1 MINQISNPV
10 YKAVANDGERLKFL
24 KEYDILDTPADRSF
38 DQFTSLAAKL
48 LDVPVALISL
58 VDTDRIWFKSR
69 YGLDV
74 PQLSLDRGLCASA
87 ILLND
92 MYLVEDTI
100 TDPRTLTNPLVAGE
114 FGLRFYAAAPLKIK
128 EGFNLG
134 TFCVLDKK
142 PRRFS
147 QTQKDILQSLAD
159 MVVTQM
165 ELRMATSKAISTHKQ
180 IVSMYAH
187 DLKNPLTVISLA
199 AELIQEENID
209 AQAIRALCE
218 QITKAGTKTNNI
230 INKLLDSSYLETNN
244 IGLNF
249 VKLDFGRMLQ
259 IIVSTNQ
266 MLAAKKDQTLKLNIE
281 TNAFIMADEEK
292 LNEIANNLINNAI
305 KFSPAN
311 KNITVTLKEKNRQV
325 ILEVQDEG
333 PGLTEDDKKNLFKRF
348 TRLSA
353 VPTDG
358 ENSTGLGLFIVKVF
372 VEAQNGIVWAESEG
386 KDKGST
392 FVVVFPAI
400 K

>member
-1 MINQISNPV
+1 MINQMSN
-10 YKAVANDGERLKFL
+10 AVLEFAGKDAERLRVL
-24 KEYDILDTPADRSF
+24 REYDILDTPPDGTF

-48 LDVPVALISL
+48 LDVPVALVSL

-69 YGLDV
+69 YGMDV
-74 PQLSLDRGLCASA
+74 TQISLDPGLCASA
-87 ILLND
+87 ILSD
-92 MYLVEDTI
+92 DIYLVEDAI
-100 TDPRTLTNPLVAGE
+100 TDPRALTNSLVAGK
-114 FGLRFYAAAPLKIK
+114 FGLRFYAAAPLKIR
-128 EGFNLG
+128 EGYNLG

-147 QTQKDILQSLAD
+147 QTQKDILQSLAN
-159 MVVTQM
+159 MVVNQM
-165 ELRMATSKAISTHKQ
+165 ELRLATRKAIYNHNQ

-209 AQAIRALCE
+209 AQAIRTLCE

-230 INKLLDSSYLETNN
+230 INKLLDSTRMETNTM
-244 IGLNF
+244 GLNF
-249 VKLDFGRMLQ
+249 VKLDFGGMLQ
-259 IIVSTNQ
+259 NVVNTNQ
-266 MLAAKKDQTLKLNIE
+266 MLAAKKTQTLTLNIE
-281 TNAFIMADEEK
+281 TNAFVMADEDK
-292 LNEIANNLINNAI
+292 LNEITNNLINNAI

-311 KNITVTLKEKNRQV
+311 KNIIVTLKEKNRQV

-333 PGLTEDDKKNLFKRF
+333 PGLTKDDKKNLFKRF

-353 VPTDG
+353 MPTAG
-358 ENSTGLGLFIVKVF
+358 ESSTGLGLFIVKVF

-392 FVVVFPAI
+392 FVVVLPAV

>member
-1 MINQISNPV
+1 MNSPV
-10 YKAVANDGERLKFL
+10 FEPVVKDAERLRVL
-24 KEYDILDTPADRSF
+24 KEYDILDTPPDGTF

-69 YGLDV
+69 YGMDV
-74 PQLSLDRGLCASA
+74 SQISLDPGLCASA
-87 ILLND
+87 ILSD
-92 MYLVEDTI
+92 DIYLVEDAI
-100 TDPRTLTNPLVAGE
+100 TDSRTLTNPLVAGK
-114 FGLRFYAAAPLKIK
+114 FGLRFYAAAPLKIR
-128 EGFNLG
+128 EGYNLG

-147 QTQKDILQSLAD
+147 QTQKDILQSLAN

-165 ELRMATSKAISTHKQ
+165 ELRMATRKAIYNHNQ

-209 AQAIRALCE
+209 AQSVRVLCE
-218 QITKAGTKTNNI
+218 QITKAGIKTNNI
-230 INKLLDSSYLETNN
+230 INKLLASARMETNN
-244 IGLNF
+244 MGLNF

-259 IIVSTNQ
+259 TVVNTNQ
-266 MLAAKKDQTLKLNIE
+266 MLAAKKNQILKLNIE
-281 TNAFIMADEEK
+281 TNAFVNADEDK

-305 KFSPAN
+305 KFSGTN

-353 VPTDG
+353 APTAG

-386 KDKGST
+386 KDKGSK

>member
-1 MINQISNPV
+1 M
-10 YKAVANDGERLKFL
+10 LF
-24 KEYDILDTPADRSF
+24 RS
-38 DQFTSLAAKL
+38 
-48 LDVPVALISL
+48 
-58 VDTDRIWFKSR
+58 
-69 YGLDV
+69 
-74 PQLSLDRGLCASA
+74 
-87 ILLND
+87 
-92 MYLVEDTI
+92 
-100 TDPRTLTNPLVAGE
+100 
-114 FGLRFYAAAPLKIK
+114 
-128 EGFNLG
+128 
-134 TFCVLDKK
+134 
-142 PRRFS
+142 
-147 QTQKDILQSLAD
+147 
-159 MVVTQM
+159 
-165 ELRMATSKAISTHKQ
+165 
-180 IVSMYAH
+180 
-187 DLKNPLTVISLA
+187 
-199 AELIQEENID
+199 
-209 AQAIRALCE
+209 QAIRALCE

-266 MLAAKKDQTLKLNIE
+266 MLAAKKNQTLKLNIE

-292 LNEIANNLINNAI
+292 LNEIANNLVNNAI

-353 VPTDG
+353 VPTAG

>member
-74 PQLSLDRGLCASA
+74 PQLSLDPGLCASA

-92 MYLVEDTI
+92 MYLVEDAI
-100 TDPRTLTNPLVAGE
+100 TDPRTLANPLVTGE

-128 EGFNLG
+128 EGYNLG

-266 MLAAKKDQTLKLNIE
+266 MLAAKKNQTLKLNIE
-281 TNAFIMADEEK
+281 TNAFVMADEEK
-292 LNEIANNLINNAI
+292 LNEIVNNLVNNAI

>member
-1 MINQISNPV
+1 MINQMSN
-10 YKAVANDGERLKFL
+10 AVLEPQGKDAERLRVL
-24 KEYDILDTPADRSF
+24 REYDILDTPPDGTF

-48 LDVPVALISL
+48 LDVPVALVSL

-69 YGLDV
+69 YGMDV
-74 PQLSLDRGLCASA
+74 TQISLDPGLCASA
-87 ILLND
+87 ILSD
-92 MYLVEDTI
+92 DIYLVEDAF
-100 TDPRTLTNPLVAGE
+100 TDPRALTNPLVAGK

-128 EGFNLG
+128 EGYNLG

-147 QTQKDILQSLAD
+147 QTQRDILQSLAN
-159 MVVTQM
+159 MVVNQM
-165 ELRMATSKAISTHKQ
+165 ELRLATRKAIYNHNQ

-209 AQAIRALCE
+209 AQAIRTLCE

-230 INKLLDSSYLETNN
+230 INKLLVSTSMESNTM
-244 IGLNF
+244 GLNF
-249 VKLDFGRMLQ
+249 VKLDFGGMLQ
-259 IIVSTNQ
+259 NVVSTNQ
-266 MLAAKKDQTLKLNIE
+266 MLAAKKNQTLKLSIE
-281 TNAFIMADEEK
+281 TNAFVNADEDK
-292 LNEIANNLINNAI
+292 LNEITNNLINNAI

-311 KNITVTLKEKNRQV
+311 KNIIVTLKEKNRQV

-353 VPTDG
+353 MPTAG
-358 ENSTGLGLFIVKVF
+358 ESSTGLGLFIVKVF

-392 FVVVFPAI
+392 FVVVLPAV

>member
-1 MINQISNPV
+1 MINQMSNPV

-74 PQLSLDRGLCASA
+74 PQLSLDPGLCASA

-92 MYLVEDTI
+92 MYLVEDAI
-100 TDPRTLTNPLVAGE
+100 TDPRTLANPLVTGE

-128 EGFNLG
+128 EGYNLG

-209 AQAIRALCE
+209 AQAVRALCE

-266 MLAAKKDQTLKLNIE
+266 MLAAKKNQTLKLNIE
-281 TNAFIMADEEK
+281 TNAFVMADEEK

>member
-1 MINQISNPV
+1 MINQMSLPA
-10 YKAVANDGERLKFL
+10 YKPLAKEAERLKLL
-24 KEYDILDTPADRSF
+24 KEYDILDTPPDRSF
-38 DQFTSLAAKL
+38 DQFTGLAAKL
-48 LDVPVALISL
+48 LDVPVALVSL

-69 YGLDV
+69 YGWDI
-74 PQLSLDRGLCASA
+74 PQINLEPGLCASA
-87 ILLND
+87 ILSD
-92 MYLVEDTI
+92 GIYLVEDAF
-100 TDPRTLTNPLVAGE
+100 TDSRTLTNTLVAGN

-142 PRRFS
+142 PRLFS
-147 QTQKDILQSLAD
+147 EIQKHILQSLAD

-165 ELRMATSKAISTHKQ
+165 ELRMATRKAIYNHNR

-187 DLKNPLTVISLA
+187 DIKNPLTIISLA
-199 AELIQEENID
+199 AEMIQEENID

-230 INKLLDSSYLETNN
+230 INKLLDSTRMETNSM
-244 IGLNF
+244 GLNF

-259 IIVSTNQ
+259 TVVTTNR
-266 MLAAKKDQTLKLNIE
+266 MLATKKNQTLKLNIE
-281 TNAFIMADEEK
+281 TNAFVNADEDK
-292 LNEIANNLINNAI
+292 LNEITNNLINNAI
-305 KFSPAN
+305 KFSGSN

-353 VPTDG
+353 APTAG

-386 KDKGST
+386 KDKGSK
-392 FVVVFPAI
+392 FVVVFPAT

>member
-1 MINQISNPV
+1 MIDQMSIPV
-10 YKAVANDGERLKFL
+10 YKPLSKDAERLKVL
-24 KEYDILDTPADRSF
+24 RDYNILDTPPDGTF

-48 LDVPVALISL
+48 LDVPVALVSL

-74 PQLSLDRGLCASA
+74 PQISLDPGLCASA
-87 ILLND
+87 ILSD
-92 MYLVEDTI
+92 DIYLIEDAI
-100 TDPRTLTNPLVAGE
+100 TDPRTLINPLVAGE
-114 FGLRFYAAAPLKIK
+114 FGLRFYAGVPLKVK
-128 EGFNLG
+128 EGYNLG

-165 ELRMATSKAISTHKQ
+165 ELRMATRKSIYNHNQ

-209 AQAIRALCE
+209 AQSIRVLCE

-230 INKLLDSSYLETNN
+230 INKLLASTRTETNN
-244 IGLNF
+244 MGLNF

-259 IIVSTNQ
+259 TVVNTNQ
-266 MLAAKKDQTLKLNIE
+266 MLAAKKNQTLKLNIE
-281 TNAFIMADEEK
+281 TNAFVNADEEK
-292 LNEIANNLINNAI
+292 LNEITNNLINNAI
-305 KFSPAN
+305 KFSGTH

-333 PGLTEDDKKNLFKRF
+333 PGLTEVDKKNLFKRF

-353 VPTDG
+353 APTAG

-386 KDKGST
+386 KDKGSK

>member
-1 MINQISNPV
+1 MINQMSN
-10 YKAVANDGERLKFL
+10 AVLEFAGKDAERLRVL
-24 KEYDILDTPADRSF
+24 REYDILDTPPDGTF

-48 LDVPVALISL
+48 LDVPVALVSL

-69 YGLDV
+69 YGMDV
-74 PQLSLDRGLCASA
+74 TQISLDPGLCASA
-87 ILLND
+87 ILSD
-92 MYLVEDTI
+92 DIYLVEDAI
-100 TDPRTLTNPLVAGE
+100 TDPRALTNPLVAGK
-114 FGLRFYAAAPLKIK
+114 FGLRFYAAAPLKIR
-128 EGFNLG
+128 EGYNLG

-147 QTQKDILQSLAD
+147 QTQKDILQSLAN
-159 MVVTQM
+159 MVVNQM
-165 ELRMATSKAISTHKQ
+165 ELRLATRKAIYNHNQ

-209 AQAIRALCE
+209 AQAIRTLCE

-230 INKLLDSSYLETNN
+230 INKLLDSTRMETNTM
-244 IGLNF
+244 GLNF
-249 VKLDFGRMLQ
+249 VKLDFGGMLQ
-259 IIVSTNQ
+259 NVVNTNQ
-266 MLAAKKDQTLKLNIE
+266 MLAAKKTQTLTLNIE
-281 TNAFIMADEEK
+281 TNAFVMADEDK
-292 LNEIANNLINNAI
+292 LNEITNNLINNAI

-311 KNITVTLKEKNRQV
+311 KNIIVTLKEKNRQV

-333 PGLTEDDKKNLFKRF
+333 PGLTKDDKKNLFKRF

-353 VPTDG
+353 MPTAG
-358 ENSTGLGLFIVKVF
+358 ESSTGLGLFIVKVF

-392 FVVVFPAI
+392 FVVVLPAV

>member
-1 MINQISNPV
+1 
-10 YKAVANDGERLKFL
+10 
-24 KEYDILDTPADRSF
+24 
-38 DQFTSLAAKL
+38 
-48 LDVPVALISL
+48 
-58 VDTDRIWFKSR
+58 
-69 YGLDV
+69 
-74 PQLSLDRGLCASA
+74 
-87 ILLND
+87 
-92 MYLVEDTI
+92 
-100 TDPRTLTNPLVAGE
+100 
-114 FGLRFYAAAPLKIK
+114 
-128 EGFNLG
+128 
-134 TFCVLDKK
+134 
-142 PRRFS
+142 
-147 QTQKDILQSLAD
+147 
-159 MVVTQM
+159 
-165 ELRMATSKAISTHKQ
+165 
-180 IVSMYAH
+180 MYAH

-244 IGLNF
+244 MGLNF

-266 MLAAKKDQTLKLNIE
+266 MLAAKKNQTLKLNIE
-281 TNAFIMADEEK
+281 TNAFVNADEEK